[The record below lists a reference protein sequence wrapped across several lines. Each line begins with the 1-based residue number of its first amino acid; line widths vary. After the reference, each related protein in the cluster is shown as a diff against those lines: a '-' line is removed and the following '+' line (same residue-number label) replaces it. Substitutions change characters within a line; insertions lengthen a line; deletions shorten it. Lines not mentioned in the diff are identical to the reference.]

1 MGYIAA
7 RAFVV
12 AFLMVYTALLAWLVG
27 WILRDC
33 LPGHLW
39 DRLPTT
45 FFSRLRRARALER
58 RRSIG

>member
-1 MGYIAA
+1 MGYIAS

-27 WILRDC
+27 WMLRDW
-33 LPGHLW
+33 LSGRPW
-39 DRLPTT
+39 DRFPTT
-45 FFSRLRRARALER
+45 FFARLRHARALDR